1 MDLDPRLTFESFVVG
16 PANRLAAAAA
26 RRAADVPGKSYN
38 PLFLYSASGLGKS
51 HILMAIGH
59 QALKRHSIGEVVYQ
73 SLEVYLGEI
82 TKALGE
88 GHGRTLEDHHSQV
101 RILLVDDVQF
111 LAGQRQAQEMLLR
124 TMDTM
129 TSRQGQVVLASDR
142 PPSEIDGLD
151 ARLMSRFSGGLIVDM
166 GPPDLETRVA
176 ILRRKAEEKGATL
189 AKGVPEA
196 LARFP
201 FQNVREMEGALNR
214 IVAMQDLEERAIE
227 IADLAGIVRVLP
239 RAEDSGEGG
248 GRSEERWQSEVRS
261 TVGRAKAEGFLPDRI
276 ERLLH
281 QDREPADWEA
291 QLRRFRADLTRIGE
305 IHAELDTLGNPW
317 PEAAATL
324 LRDPDRLEEA
334 EALLASARERA
345 RPFDAFPPGPRLSE
359 LEAYMP
365 ALAVR
370 AADRLT
376 TAGRP
381 DFNPLFLHSGDA
393 DRGRRFLEA
402 VGRSYLEAHPEARV
416 GMISVPAF
424 AEEFVRAISDG
435 VAGAWRERWWT
446 VEVLLLHG
454 LESLAQTERA
464 QEEFFHL
471 FEALKRRDAR
481 IFLAADRS
489 PQGIERIDERL
500 RSRFEGGLVIEL
512 EGPPL
517 PEEVGAAATH
527 RGEAAGAAPREAT
540 DPATSAAAPP
550 TTNAE
555 GDAAGPPAAS
565 DGPPAGNDGPPA
577 GSDDLKEL
585 LDLVG
590 VSRAEARPD
599 GAAPPSRTR
608 ERTGSE
614 GEWRPSPEKVVWHW
628 PSVAD
633 RILEES

>member
-1 MDLDPRLTFESFVVG
+1 M
-16 PANRLAAAAA
+16 AAAAA

-59 QALKRHSIGEVVYQ
+59 QALKRHAIGEVVYQ

-88 GHGRTLEDHHSQV
+88 GDGRTLEDHHSQV

-124 TMDTM
+124 TMDAM
-129 TSRQGQVVLASDR
+129 TARQGQVVLASDR

-176 ILRRKAEEKGATL
+176 ILRRKSEEKGATL
-189 AKGVPEA
+189 SKGVPEA

-214 IVAMQDLEERAIE
+214 IVAMQDLEERVIE
-227 IADLAGIVRVLP
+227 VADLAGIIRVLP
-239 RAEDSGEGG
+239 RAETSDADGG
-248 GRSEERWQSEVRS
+248 HEEPRWRGEVRS
-261 TVGRAKAEGFLPDRI
+261 AIGRARAEGFLPDRM

-281 QDREPADWEA
+281 QDEESDDWEA
-291 QLRRFRADLTRIGE
+291 QIRRFSVDLTRIGE
-305 IHAELDTLGNPW
+305 IRAELDLLGNPW

-324 LRDPDRLEEA
+324 LRDPDRMEEA

-345 RPFDAFPPGPRLSE
+345 RPFDAFPPGPALSE
-359 LEAYMP
+359 LEAFMP
-365 ALAVR
+365 ALAIR

-376 TAGRP
+376 TSERP
-381 DFNPLFLHSGDA
+381 DFNPLYLHSAEG

-402 VGRSYLEAHPEARV
+402 VGRSYLETHPKARV

-454 LESLAQTERA
+454 LESLAETERA

-481 IFLAADRS
+481 ILLAADRS
-489 PQGIERIDERL
+489 PNAIQRIDERL

-512 EGPPL
+512 EGAPL
-517 PEEVGAAATH
+517 PKEAEVVAGPRKEAT
-527 RGEAAGAAPREAT
+527 ESPAGAGAGVSSAPASQATAEAEKSPPE
-540 DPATSAAAPP
+540 DDGEGPMDEVKELLELVGVGRAEARSAAAP
-550 TTNAE
+550 TA
-555 GDAAGPPAAS
+555 
-565 DGPPAGNDGPPA
+565 
-577 GSDDLKEL
+577 
-585 LDLVG
+585 
-590 VSRAEARPD
+590 
-599 GAAPPSRTR
+599 
-608 ERTGSE
+608 RTGGATGSSE
-614 GEWRPSPEKVVWHW
+614 GGPWRPSREKVVWDW
-628 PSVAD
+628 PTVAD
-633 RILEES
+633 RIMEES